1 MQMKEYPMT
10 FDEFIKRFLTEE
22 QCEAYLYE
30 LRWGNGFVCLRCGND
45 SHWKTKRQLY
55 SCTKCQYQVSVT
67 AGTIFQD
74 TRKPL
79 RNWFTAI
86 WWVTTQ
92 KYGASAKGLQQ
103 VLGLK
108 SYETAWAWL
117 HKIRKAMV
125 VSNRSMLSGTVEI
138 DECYIGGK
146 AEGGKPG
153 RGSENKT
160 LVAVAVEV
168 DGKKLGRIRLKVIQD
183 ASFESWC
190 PFITENI
197 EQGSKIVS
205 DDWSGLSRIKSKGY
219 ERVVYKQSIATC
231 EEEMLPHV
239 HLVISLLKR
248 WLLGTHQGAVDPKY
262 LQAYLDEY
270 VFRFNRR
277 KSAKRGLLFYRL
289 LENAM
294 VVEPSTL
301 ADIIIG
307 HSLESSR

>member
-1 MQMKEYPMT
+1 MEEYPMT
-10 FDEFIKRFLTEE
+10 FGEFINQFLTEE
-22 QCEAYLYE
+22 QCEAYLYK
-30 LRWGNGFVCLRCGND
+30 LRWEDGFICPKCGNKNY
-45 SHWKTKRQLY
+45 WKTKRLLY
-55 SCTKCQYQVSVT
+55 ICSSCQYQVSVT

-79 RNWFTAI
+79 RSWFTAI

-125 VSNRSMLSGTVEI
+125 FPNRTKLSGEVEI
-138 DECYIGGK
+138 DECYIGGV
-146 AEGGKPG
+146 AEGGKTG
-153 RGSENKT
+153 RGSEHKVI
-160 LVAVAVEV
+160 VAVATEIK
-168 DGKKLGRIRLKVIQD
+168 GNKLGRIRLQVIKD
-183 ASFESWC
+183 ASSASFAS
-190 PFITENI
+190 FITENI
-197 EQGSKIVS
+197 ERGSKIIT
-205 DDWSGLSRIKSKGY
+205 DDWKGFSNIEKKGY
-219 ERVVYKQSIATC
+219 ERKIYKQSTATS
-231 EEEMLPHV
+231 EDEMLPHV

-289 LENAM
+289 LENAIKI
-294 VVEPSTL
+294 EPSTL
-301 ADIIIG
+301 ADIMKMDE
-307 HSLESSR
+307 LESSR

>member
-1 MQMKEYPMT
+1 M
-10 FDEFIKRFLTEE
+10 
-22 QCEAYLYE
+22 
-30 LRWGNGFVCLRCGND
+30 
-45 SHWKTKRQLY
+45 
-55 SCTKCQYQVSVT
+55 
-67 AGTIFQD
+67 
-74 TRKPL
+74 

-92 KYGASAKGLQQ
+92 KYGASAEGLQQ

-108 SYETAWAWL
+108 SYETAWTWL

-125 VSNRSMLSGTVEI
+125 VFNRSMLSGTVEI

-160 LVAVAVEV
+160 LVAVTVEL
-168 DGKKLGRIRLKVIQD
+168 DGKKLGRIRLQIIKD

-190 PFITENI
+190 SFITENI

-205 DDWSGLSRIKSKGY
+205 DSWTGLSRIETKGY
-219 ERVVYKQSIATC
+219 KRVVYKQSAASC
-231 EEEMLPHV
+231 KEEMLPHV
-239 HLVISLLKR
+239 LLVISLLKR

-270 VFRFNRR
+270 AFRFNRR

-294 VVEPSTL
+294 IVEPSTL
-301 ADIIIG
+301 TDIMTE